1 MWDAGNVAIRF
12 VGCRSPHVS
21 GAAAVNAANAQSAI
35 LAGLLAFPRPSAH
48 SVRRTLDVSHTT

>member
-12 VGCRSPHVS
+12 VGCRSPHAG

-35 LAGLLAFPRPSAH
+35 LTALSMSVTLPDGAGS
-48 SVRRTLDVSHTT
+48 SE